1 MSKPTCLVLLL
12 AGAGGLRGP
21 TASRRTL
28 GVRFARPSSAAPP
41 APSGEL
47 SKAVWAVAANFDGP
61 GRLLEPLKSAG
72 LRQVAEF
79 DARALVDTAFAYAE
93 SGVDAA
99 DLFDTIEAAAAARLG
114 EFADAELCDL
124 AWAFAE
130 ARRLSPALGA
140 ALAGELA
147 RRDGA
152 AFAADDLQRVAWAYA
167 KGPGGGALGWVEAH
181 VDVAALDGDGLAKFA
196 WSLAKARA
204 GTDATWAAVG
214 NCVEIKS
221 STRLQCEHN

>member
-1 MSKPTCLVLLL
+1 MNKPAMSKPMCLVLLLL
-12 AGAGGLRGP
+12 AGAGGLRSP
-21 TASRRTL
+21 TASRRTR
-28 GVRFARPSSAAPP
+28 GVRFAQPSSAAP
-41 APSGEL
+41 PSGEL

-130 ARRLSPALGA
+130 AA
-140 ALAGELA
+140 ASIVSK
-147 RRDGA
+147 RSA
-152 AFAADDLQRVAWAYA
+152 AS
-167 KGPGGGALGWVEAH
+167 GWPIWRQSGI
-181 VDVAALDGDGLAKFA
+181 DQ
-196 WSLAKARA
+196 
-204 GTDATWAAVG
+204 
-214 NCVEIKS
+214 NCWI
-221 STRLQCEHN
+221 LL